1 MNGAVFMKSLFQNS
15 LRISLLV
22 CLLAVSSSIVA
33 RAQDSRLQMGSLDHL
48 ASKASQTLDVNIDE
62 RLIRVT
68 ARLLSGQDSDEKK
81 VKELIAGLKGVYV
94 KRFEFEKEGQYGLAD
109 LETIRAQLRGPGWA
123 RTVNFTS
130 KQEGSLEVYLMMMA
144 GEEISGLAVLQTDDK
159 EITVVNIVGPV
170 DLAKLSQIQGHLG
183 IPELGIEP
191 GKTKTKN

>member
-183 IPELGIEP
+183 IPELGNEP